1 MIRRATASD
10 IPAVAAIYDKLHTEE
25 EAGRAT
31 IGWIRGVYPTEDTAR
46 MALDRDDLFVQEE
59 GGHIVG
65 AAIINQTQVDAY
77 SGGQWTIEAEDNE
90 VMVLHT
96 LVIDPDAAGHG
107 FGKQFVAFYEDY
119 ARKNGC
125 KVLRMDTNSRNARAR
140 AMYARLGYREAGIV
154 PCVFNGIEGVGLVL
168 LEKPVAPPLGELA
181 RRQL

>member
-1 MIRRATASD
+1 MIRKATKGD
-10 IPAVAAIYDKLHTEE
+10 IPAVASIYDKLHTEE

-46 MALDRDDLFVQEE
+46 TALDRDDLFVLED
-59 GGHIVG
+59 GGKIVG

-77 SGGQWTIEAEDNE
+77 EGGQWQYEAGAAE

-96 LVIDPDAAGHG
+96 LVIDPDTAGRG

-125 KVLRMDTNSRNARAR
+125 KALRMDTNSRNTRAR
-140 AMYARLGYREAGIV
+140 AMYQALGYREVGIV
-154 PCVFNGIEGVGLVL
+154 PCVFNGIEGVELVL
-168 LEKPVAPPLGELA
+168 LEKTL
-181 RRQL
+181 